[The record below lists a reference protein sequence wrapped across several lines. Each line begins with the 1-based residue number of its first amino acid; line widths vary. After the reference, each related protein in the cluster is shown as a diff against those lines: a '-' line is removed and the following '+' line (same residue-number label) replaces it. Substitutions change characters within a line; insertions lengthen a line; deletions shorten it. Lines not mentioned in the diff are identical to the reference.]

1 MSLSDDLDVFFSDS
15 SAVTAE
21 SGTFIGQGH
30 LDQPTNI
37 AIGDQVLFVDYS
49 FRCKTSEF
57 GTLKS
62 GDSISINSVK
72 YTVRSAEQE
81 DDGLITVLSVQKT

>member
-1 MSLSDDLDVFFSDS
+1 MALSDDLDVFFSDS
-15 SAVTAE
+15 SALSAE
-21 SGTFIGQGH
+21 SGTSNGKGH

-37 AIGDQVLFVDYS
+37 AFGDQVLFVDYA
-49 FRCKTSEF
+49 FRCKTSDF

-62 GDSISINSVK
+62 GDAISINSVN

-81 DDGLITVLSVQKT
+81 DDGLITILSVQKT

>member
-1 MSLSDDLDVFFSDS
+1 MSLSDDLDVCFSDS
-15 SAVTAE
+15 SAVSAT
-21 SGTFIGQGH
+21 SGSTSGKGH

-37 AIGDQVLFVDYS
+37 AVGDQVLYIDYA
-49 FRCKTSEF
+49 FRCKTSDF

-62 GDSISINSVK
+62 GDVITINSVA
-72 YTVRSAEQE
+72 YTVRMADQE